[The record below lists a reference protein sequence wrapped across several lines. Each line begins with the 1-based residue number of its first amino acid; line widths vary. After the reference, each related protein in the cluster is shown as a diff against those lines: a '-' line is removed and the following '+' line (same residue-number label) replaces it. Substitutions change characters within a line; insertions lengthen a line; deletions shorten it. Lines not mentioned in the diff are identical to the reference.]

1 MMKKKPYW
9 EMTTDEL
16 AEATREFDDPNYN
29 PPTVKPTK
37 KQRDQLR
44 LWRRKARERSKLVLL
59 LEQKLIEQT
68 DEYAA
73 NHGVSFSEVVSNALR
88 QLMRKKSA

>member
-88 QLMRKKSA
+88 QLMRKKSV

>member
-1 MMKKKPYW
+1 MKKKPYW

>member
-29 PPTVKPTK
+29 PPAVKPTK